1 MMSDFMLIIAGFK
14 IVASI
19 LVVCGVRY
27 KSNTLTEALICLTL
41 QISIVAF
48 HCCSHPEL
56 HP

>member
-19 LVVCGVRY
+19 LLVCGVRY